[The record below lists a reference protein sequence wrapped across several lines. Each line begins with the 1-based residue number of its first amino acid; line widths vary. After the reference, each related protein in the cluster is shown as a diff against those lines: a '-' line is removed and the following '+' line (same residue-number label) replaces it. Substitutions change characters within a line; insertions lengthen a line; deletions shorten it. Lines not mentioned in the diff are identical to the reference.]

1 MESIRN
7 LFRSRLSMR
16 TSAMLV
22 NGHMKAHRIVY
33 THLALVRPDVIYQTP
48 LVFDPTNT
56 RAQVRVPDWG
66 HDFCPNCV
74 WAGVNDRFA
83 IGELPVLLPLAL
95 ERLVQLSRYS
105 IVRNSEHLWCAVL
118 AEAKVTVG
126 LLHGMRLIRTRAHGK
141 ERRDQKPAL
150 PLPPL
155 LCVQRHGLKLV
166 QDWNDTMSEGYA
178 QSISSQPSCS
188 ACFPAAA
195 RAAAKVRAAATKRS
209 AAAAWW
215 RTMERPTMATGAAA
229 QRAAARLAA
238 PASVAASVAA
248 SAPAASVASVAAARA
263 ASATPT

>member
-1 MESIRN
+1 
-7 LFRSRLSMR
+7 
-16 TSAMLV
+16 MLV

-126 LLHGMRLIRTRAHGK
+126 LLHGMRLVRTRAHGK

-195 RAAAKVRAAATKRS
+195 RAAATVRAAAAKRS
-209 AAAAWW
+209 AAAAWR
-215 RTMERPTMATGAAA
+215 RTVATQTAA

-248 SAPAASVASVAAARA
+248 SASVASVAAAGA
-263 ASATPT
+263 AAATPT

>member
-1 MESIRN
+1 
-7 LFRSRLSMR
+7 
-16 TSAMLV
+16 MLV

-126 LLHGMRLIRTRAHGK
+126 LLHGMRLVRTRARGK

-195 RAAAKVRAAATKRS
+195 RAAATVRAAAAKRS
-209 AAAAWW
+209 AAAA
-215 RTMERPTMATGAAA
+215 
-229 QRAAARLAA
+229 
-238 PASVAASVAA
+238 
-248 SAPAASVASVAAARA
+248 
-263 ASATPT
+263 